1 MAEAAALES
10 GDPVAKAVLK
20 SAGAAPV
27 AKTGKANLESLK
39 LWNAIRDAILKG

>member
-1 MAEAAALES
+1 MEF
-10 GDPVAKAVLK
+10 KAVRFGVADRRFDVIIHK
-20 SAGAAPV
+20 IPV